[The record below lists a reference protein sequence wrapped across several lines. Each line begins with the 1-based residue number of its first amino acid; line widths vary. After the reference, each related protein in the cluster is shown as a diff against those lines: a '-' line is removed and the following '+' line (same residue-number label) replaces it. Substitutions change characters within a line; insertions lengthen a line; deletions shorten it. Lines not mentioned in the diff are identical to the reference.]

1 MFALPVHI
9 PRPVRFALFYGA
21 FYLGFGAYLPYMPVW
36 YESRGLSP
44 EMIGAA
50 AAASMAGRMIAAPL
64 GAMLAD
70 RAPKKQWAV
79 LTYALVS
86 FFAFAAF
93 LPATNP
99 WAIIVLAG
107 IAGGAFT
114 GIMPIIDAFAIQQS
128 TRKKFAFGPP
138 RAFGSAT
145 FILGNVG
152 AGWLIGELGGE
163 AALGWTLIG
172 AGLAVL
178 TALMLPPGRN
188 QPHIRPQSSQTQG
201 GVLHA
206 MISNGLPLAFAAS
219 ALIQGAHGFYYG
231 FSAVAWRA
239 EGVPSSAIGLLWA
252 TGVGA
257 EIVFLAFSGRV
268 LHRVSPALM
277 LSLGGAA
284 SILRWLA
291 LAVSPPLWMLFPL
304 QLLHA
309 LSFSATYLGFLRYAA
324 DNSPQ
329 RFASM
334 AQAINS
340 AFSGGLILALAAYA
354 SGFAFKAFGAGGFAI
369 MAIPSGLG
377 LIFALWLV
385 QSSRTQT

>member
-1 MFALPVHI
+1 MFALPVQI

-36 YESRGLSP
+36 YETRGLSP

-70 RAPKKQWAV
+70 RAPKKRWAL
-79 LTYALVS
+79 LTYSLVS

-93 LPATNP
+93 IPATHP

-114 GIMPIIDAFAIQQS
+114 GIMPIVDAFAIQES

-152 AGWLIGELGGE
+152 AGGLIGWLGGE
-163 AALGWTLIG
+163 AALAWTLIG
-172 AGLAVL
+172 AALAVL
-178 TALMLPPGRN
+178 TALMLPEGRN
-188 QPHIRPQSSQTQG
+188 RAQDRKPQADAHG
-201 GVLHA
+201 GVVRA
-206 MISNGLPLAFAAS
+206 MVSNGLPLAFAAS

-239 EGVPSSAIGLLWA
+239 EGVPSSAVGLLWA

-257 EIVFLAFSGRV
+257 EIVFLAFSGR
-268 LHRVSPALM
+268 LLNRLSPAMM

-291 LAVSPPLWMLFPL
+291 LAVSPPLWLLFPL

-309 LSFSATYLGFLRYAA
+309 LTFSATYLGFLRYAA

-354 SGFAFKAFGAGGFAI
+354 SGFAFKAFGAGGFAV
-369 MAIPSGLG
+369 MALPSGLG

>member
-1 MFALPVHI
+1 MFALPVQI

-36 YESRGLSP
+36 YETRGLSP

-70 RAPKKQWAV
+70 RAPKKRWAL
-79 LTYALVS
+79 LTYSLVS

-93 LPATNP
+93 IPATHP

-114 GIMPIIDAFAIQQS
+114 GIMPIVDAFAIQES

-152 AGWLIGELGGE
+152 AGGLIGWLGGE
-163 AALGWTLIG
+163 AALAWTLIG
-172 AGLAVL
+172 AALAVL
-178 TALMLPPGRN
+178 TALMLPEGRN
-188 QPHIRPQSSQTQG
+188 RPQDRKPQADAQG
-201 GVLHA
+201 GVVRA
-206 MISNGLPLAFAAS
+206 MVSNGLPLAFAAS

-239 EGVPSSAIGLLWA
+239 EGVPSSAVGLLWA

-257 EIVFLAFSGRV
+257 EIVFLTFSGR
-268 LHRVSPALM
+268 LLNRVSPAMM

-291 LAVSPPLWMLFPL
+291 LSVSPPLWLLFPF

-309 LSFSATYLGFLRYAA
+309 LTFSATYLGFLRYAA

-354 SGFAFKAFGAGGFAI
+354 SGFAFKAFGAGGFAV
-369 MAIPSGLG
+369 MALPSGLG

>member
-1 MFALPVHI
+1 MFALPVQI

-36 YESRGLSP
+36 YETRGLSP

-70 RAPKKQWAV
+70 RAPKKRWAL
-79 LTYALVS
+79 LTYSLVS

-93 LPATNP
+93 IPATNP

-114 GIMPIIDAFAIQQS
+114 GIMPIVDAFAIQES

-138 RAFGSAT
+138 RAFGSAA

-152 AGWLIGELGGE
+152 AGGLIGWLGGE
-163 AALGWTLIG
+163 AALAWTLIG
-172 AGLAVL
+172 AALAVL
-178 TALMLPPGRN
+178 TALMLPEGRN
-188 QPHIRPQSSQTQG
+188 RAQDRKPQADAQG
-201 GVLHA
+201 GVVRA
-206 MISNGLPLAFAAS
+206 MVSNGLPLAFAAS

-239 EGVPSSAIGLLWA
+239 EGVPSSAVGLLWA

-257 EIVFLAFSGRV
+257 EIVFLAFSGR
-268 LHRVSPALM
+268 LLNRLSPAMM

-291 LAVSPPLWMLFPL
+291 LAVSPPLWLLFPL

-309 LSFSATYLGFLRYAA
+309 LTFSATYLGFLRYAA

-340 AFSGGLILALAAYA
+340 AFSGGLILGLAAYA
-354 SGFAFKAFGAGGFAI
+354 SGFAFKAFGAGGFAV
-369 MAIPSGLG
+369 MALPSGLG